1 MARTRQGFKD
11 LPRIRAS
18 SRPYL
23 KRKDTMA
30 KIRRLPPF
38 SVRHNVHRSL
48 HQRRNSRALTIT
60 LMLHLIA
67 AFF

>member
-1 MARTRQGFKD
+1 MAGTRQGFKD

-30 KIRRLPPF
+30 K
-38 SVRHNVHRSL
+38 N
-48 HQRRNSRALTIT
+48 QALTSFQG
-60 LMLHLIA
+60 A
-67 AFF
+67 AQCASFPIM